1 MLKFSHKTKGHLITN
16 VSLKDVIL
24 DFTIYKQILEEKV
37 IRYRFQNDK
46 YDKRIFFKYFIEN
59 NILCLV
65 INNC

>member
-1 MLKFSHKTKGHLITN
+1 MLKFSQKTKGHLITN

-46 YDKRIFFKYFIEN
+46 YDKRI
-59 NILCLV
+59 C
-65 INNC
+65 